1 MIAEKNY
8 SMSEN
13 IFNIFLFHRQPH
25 SCFGPVRNILAEE
38 DLSAVGRSNL
48 FCNVEAQDMW
58 GVIGGGAR
66 VEATRN
72 SFLRGCPGVRNY
84 LYQDAESFDFV

>member
-1 MIAEKNY
+1 
-8 SMSEN
+8 MSEN
-13 IFNIFLFHRQPH
+13 FFNIFLFHRQPH

-48 FCNVEAQDMW
+48 FCNVETQDMW

-66 VEATRN
+66 VEGNKKLFSKGMSGRKE
-72 SFLRGCPGVRNY
+72 LLIPGCRK
-84 LYQDAESFDFV
+84 F